1 MTQYSY
7 DLHIHSCLSPCGDDD
22 MTPGNIAGMGSLNG
36 LGIMA
41 LTDHNT
47 CGNCP
52 AFFKACKTY
61 GIVPV
66 PGMELTTS
74 EDVHIIC
81 LFPELENAMEFDA
94 MVGPRI
100 MPIKNKPEIFGNQLY
115 IGDDDEVC
123 GSQERLL
130 ISATDIDISRAI
142 ELVREY
148 GGVCYPA
155 HIDRPSN
162 GIIAMLGDIPPEY
175 GFRCVEFND
184 GANEA
189 EYREKYAVVKDARA
203 LVSSDAHQL
212 WAINEGTNKVGID
225 DEPYSSALVRRRL
238 LEMIAKG

>member
-1 MTQYSY
+1 
-7 DLHIHSCLSPCGDDD
+7 

-52 AFFKACKTY
+52 AFFKACRAF

-81 LFPELENAMEFDA
+81 LFPELENAMAFDA
-94 MVGPRI
+94 VIAPRI
-100 MPIKNKPEIFGNQLY
+100 MPVKNRPEIFGNQLL
-115 IGDDDEVC
+115 IDENDDVC
-123 GSQERLL
+123 GTRETLL
-130 ISATDIDISRAI
+130 ISATDLDVFAAI
-142 ELVREY
+142 KLTGEY

-162 GIIAMLGDIPPEY
+162 GMITVLGDIPPEY

-184 GANEA
+184 GHNEA
-189 EYREKYAVVKDARA
+189 EYRSKYRVVKDARS
-203 LVSSDAHQL
+203 LVSSDAHRL
-212 WAINEGTNKVGID
+212 WQISDGSNRIDID
-225 DEPYSSALVRRRL
+225 DEPYSSSLVRRRL
-238 LEMIAKG
+238 LDLISGKPAV

>member
-1 MTQYSY
+1 MTRYSY
-7 DLHIHSCLSPCGDDD
+7 DLHIHSCLSPCADDD

-52 AFFKACKTY
+52 SFFKACRTY

-81 LFPELENAMEFDA
+81 LFPELENAMAFNSDIA
-94 MVGPRI
+94 PRI

-115 IGDDDEVC
+115 IDENDEVC
-123 GSQERLL
+123 GTEERLL
-130 ISATDIDISRAI
+130 ISATDLNIPAAI
-142 ELVREY
+142 KKVGEF

-162 GIIAMLGDIPPEY
+162 GIITVLGDIPPEY
-175 GFRCVEFND
+175 GFRSVEFND
-184 GANEA
+184 RANEA
-189 EYREKYAVVKDARA
+189 AYREKYAVVKNARA
-203 LVSSDAHQL
+203 LVSSDAHRL
-212 WAINEGTNKVGID
+212 WNISMAENTVGID
-225 DEPYSSALVRRRL
+225 DEPYSSSLVRRRL
-238 LEMIAKG
+238 IDLIAGF